1 MAVFADLVRDA
12 QAARAGPSRTK
23 WFNSKPSPCGK
34 PTKSRPRRW
43 FVRQPPCKAEARARP
58 GGASPGSVLSGRQL
72 EVVAGHRLDPSAR
85 KNAASTR
92 CSDLARRREA
102 TTGRGCPA
110 FPAAAVLLGA
120 RSPSGFGQEPQ
131 PDRALPMRDKA
142 AETHT
147 YGSAD
152 LLSAGAPRA
161 VIRADLCRLTARTLP
176 RIKGG
181 DSSWRGWSFAGGH
194 GFQLVKRVADELR
207 QVSLV
212 GLLDPAFERDSEDG
226 DPGLGG
232 QACRGVTDA
241 APAQRVGGR
250 GGE

>member
-181 DSSWRGWSFAGGH
+181 DSS
-194 GFQLVKRVADELR
+194 
-207 QVSLV
+207 
-212 GLLDPAFERDSEDG
+212 
-226 DPGLGG
+226 
-232 QACRGVTDA
+232 
-241 APAQRVGGR
+241 
-250 GGE
+250 